1 MSEQIKQI
9 AMRIKELREIYGLT
23 IEELAQ
29 ELNLSTEV
37 YRTYEEGETDI
48 PVSVLYGI
56 ANRFNVELTAI
67 LTGDEPKLRLY
78 SLVRK
83 GEGIKVDRRKEYGY
97 QSLAYNFVHKKA
109 EPFLVS
115 VEPGPAETPI
125 AQNAHLGQEFN
136 YVLEGTLMVSIGGH
150 EIVLEEGDSLFYDSS
165 NKHGMKAL
173 NNKPAKFLA
182 VIM

>member
-9 AMRIKELREIYGLT
+9 AMRIRELREIYGLT
-23 IEELAQ
+23 MEELAL
-29 ELNLSTEV
+29 ELNLTPEM

-67 LTGDEPKLRLY
+67 LTGDEPKLSLY

-83 GEGIKVDRRKEYGY
+83 GRGIKVDRRKEYEY
-97 QSLAYNFVHKKA
+97 QSLAYNFAHKKA
-109 EPFLVS
+109 EPFLVTVKPDS
-115 VEPGPAETPI
+115 PDTPI
-125 AQNAHLGQEFN
+125 AQNSHIGQEFD
-136 YVLEGTLMVSIGGH
+136 YVLEGTLKILIGGH
-150 EIVLEEGDSLFYDSS
+150 EVVLEEGDCIFYDSS

-173 NNKPAKFLA
+173 NNKPARFLA

>member
-9 AMRIKELREIYGLT
+9 AMRIRELREIYGLT

-29 ELNLSTEV
+29 ELNLTADE
-37 YRTYEEGETDI
+37 YRTYEHGDTDI

-67 LTGDEPKLRLY
+67 LTGDEPKLSLY

-83 GEGIKVDRRKEYGY
+83 GKGIKVDRRKEYGY
-97 QSLAYNFVHKKA
+97 QSLAYNFAHKKA
-109 EPFLVS
+109 EPFLVTVQPDS
-115 VEPGPAETPI
+115 PDAPI
-125 AQNAHLGQEFN
+125 AQNSHIGQEFD
-136 YVLEGTLMVSIGGH
+136 YVLEGTLKILIDGH
-150 EIVLEEGDSLFYDSS
+150 EVVLEEGDCIFYDSS
-165 NKHGMKAL
+165 SIHGMKAL
-173 NNKPAKFLA
+173 NGKPAKFLA

>member
-9 AMRIKELREIYGLT
+9 AMRIRELREINDLT
-23 IEELAQ
+23 IEELAR
-29 ELNLSTEV
+29 ELNITPEI
-37 YRTYEEGETDI
+37 YRTYEEGKTDI
-48 PVSVLYGI
+48 PVSVLYGV

-67 LTGDEPKLRLY
+67 LTGDEPKLSLY

-83 GEGIKVDRRKEYGY
+83 DKGIKVDRRKEYEY
-97 QSLAYNFVHKKA
+97 QSLAYNFLHKKA
-109 EPFLVS
+109 EPFLVT
-115 VEPGPAETPI
+115 VEPDSAGDPI
-125 AQNAHLGQEFN
+125 AQNSHIGQEFD
-136 YVLEGTLMVSIGGH
+136 YVLEGSLKIKIGDH
-150 EIVLEEGDSLFYDSS
+150 EVVLEEGDCIFYDSN